1 MISRFFTVFLFILF
15 SLFFAQ
21 KCLSQPQEGNTNGFK
36 KNSVYGTAGVWFE
49 EIYGNV
55 TLNYERMLF
64 KFPASF
70 LQTISI
76 RSGAGPWVA
85 WLSEGIN
92 CFSIISIMTGK
103 RNSHLETGMGV
114 LFTYWS
120 GSNDWHPI
128 VNERYIAGNLGYRYQ
143 KPGGSF
149 VFRTGL
155 GWPEGY
161 YLSLGFCF

>member
-1 MISRFFTVFLFILF
+1 MKSGLIFISLILIFAFPGF
-15 SLFFAQ
+15 SQRQDLG
-21 KCLSQPQEGNTNGFK
+21 SEGLK

-55 TLNYERMLF
+55 TLNYERTLIE
-64 KFPASF
+64 FPASF
-70 LQTISI
+70 FRTISI
-76 RSGAGPWVA
+76 RSGVGPWVA

-92 CFSIISIMTGK
+92 CYSVISIMSG
-103 RNSHLETGMGV
+103 RRSSHMEASMGV

-120 GSNDWHPI
+120 GSKDWHPI
-128 VNERYIAGNLGYRYQ
+128 VNNRYIAGNFGYRYQ
-143 KPGGSF
+143 KPGGKF